1 MLSTLLIGI
10 FTSSEPVSHALQQHL
25 GVTASNAH
33 WFSVETDFLAWVD
46 TNRYRIDCLVIEQ
59 YPGLTALLEELL
71 QQKNLLPLVVVLGSD
86 SSSEN
91 SDSRDEADDSAI
103 IAPARSAPA
112 SEAASTPDVTF
123 SDRYHQAVV
132 SINHQEL
139 VQIEAEVAR
148 AIEQFL
154 KISSPGKAVGATD
167 TDALENTSRALQ
179 QQQQRLT
186 DKLKERLGYLGVYY
200 KRHPDNFLRNM
211 SSTERD
217 EFLQQLRTDYRAIIL
232 SYFSNDPHLNQK
244 IDNFVNL
251 AFFADVSVS
260 RIVEIHMELMEEF
273 SKQLKLE
280 GRNEEILLDYRL
292 TLIDVI
298 AHLCEMYR
306 RSIPREV

>member
-10 FTSSEPVSHALQQHL
+10 FTSSEPVSQALQQHL

-33 WFSVETDFLAWVD
+33 WFSTETDFLTWVD

-59 YPGLTALLEELL
+59 YPGFPTLLERLL
-71 QQKNLLPLVVVLGSD
+71 QRKSLLPLVVILRSD
-86 SSSEN
+86 N
-91 SDSRDEADDSAI
+91 RDDAD
-103 IAPARSAPA
+103 A
-112 SEAASTPDVTF
+112 SEPLTAEIQSDDQSISAEVVAF
-123 SDRYHQAVV
+123 GDRYHQAVV
-132 SINHQEL
+132 GIDCTSL
-139 VQIEAEVAR
+139 DQIEAEISR

-154 KISSPGKAVGATD
+154 QISTPGKAVVGSGTEV
-167 TDALENTSRALQ
+167 LENTSRALQ

-232 SYFSNDPHLNQK
+232 SYFSNDSHLNQK